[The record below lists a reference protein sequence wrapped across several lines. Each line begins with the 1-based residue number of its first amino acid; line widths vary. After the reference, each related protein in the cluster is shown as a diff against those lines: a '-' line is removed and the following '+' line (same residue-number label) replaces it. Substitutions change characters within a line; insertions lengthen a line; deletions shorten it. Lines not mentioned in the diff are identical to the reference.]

1 MTHSTKSKEEI
12 DKIIED
18 AMRFAENCEKGLAE
32 LKVMNKHKQF
42 LLKEYRTNP
51 GWFGE
56 DGSIEDII
64 KTCFDYGWACR
75 GDNDI
80 KVE

>member
-1 MTHSTKSKEEI
+1 MTKEEI

-18 AMRFAENCEKGLAE
+18 AKQCLETSDHLLTE
-32 LKVMNKHKQF
+32 LEAMNEHKQF

-75 GDNDI
+75 GDYEYKI
-80 KVE
+80 SE

>member
-1 MTHSTKSKEEI
+1 MTKEELNEI
-12 DKIIED
+12 KKSIETSD
-18 AMRFAENCEKGLAE
+18 RLLAE
-32 LKVMNKHKQF
+32 LEVMSEHKQF
-42 LLKEYRTNP
+42 LLKEYRENP

-75 GDNDI
+75 GDYEYKKSKN
-80 KVE
+80 K